1 MTPKH
6 QTGLLRRIN
15 ARFEKKLMG
24 FGTRTNISFT
34 HNVKYKN

>member
-6 QTGLLRRIN
+6 QSGLLRRIK

-24 FGTRTNISFT
+24 FGIRTNRFHSQCE
-34 HNVKYKN
+34 V